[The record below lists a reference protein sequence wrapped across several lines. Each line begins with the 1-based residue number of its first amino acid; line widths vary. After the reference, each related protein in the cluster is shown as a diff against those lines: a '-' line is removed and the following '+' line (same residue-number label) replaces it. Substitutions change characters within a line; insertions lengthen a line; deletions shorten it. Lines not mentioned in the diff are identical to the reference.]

1 MGVFYTLEIAP
12 KSNTLTKLE
21 DIISFISSLVQ
32 DGHIDTEFTV
42 LTGDINAIRNVSYSD
57 FKDRSISS
65 ELIKNSK
72 LEILKDKNFD
82 NLSSTN
88 NYAFKIHVKKTSK
101 LFENLEIFQATEQ
114 EDYPMFIS
122 YFGNAIDFTIMN
134 QIEDDYEEIL
144 ISNINCFIKSDGRNL
159 YSLGGLIEDQEDF
172 SAFFEYVKQ
181 LFGEYKTG
189 AYCD

>member
-65 ELIKNSK
+65 ELI
-72 LEILKDKNFD
+72 
-82 NLSSTN
+82 
-88 NYAFKIHVKKTSK
+88 
-101 LFENLEIFQATEQ
+101 
-114 EDYPMFIS
+114 
-122 YFGNAIDFTIMN
+122 
-134 QIEDDYEEIL
+134 
-144 ISNINCFIKSDGRNL
+144 
-159 YSLGGLIEDQEDF
+159 
-172 SAFFEYVKQ
+172 
-181 LFGEYKTG
+181 
-189 AYCD
+189 